1 MLDPVMID
9 EAVQP
14 LIEDHSISMSTL
26 KVKIKPEDYN
36 DPAVVKVVTDE
47 NDFALYFSRS
57 LIPFSRDN
65 RTVDVFE
72 HIGIYVYRKSFL
84 IEFSK
89 LPQSDLEQVEMLEQL
104 RALEKGYKIKVIETK
119 STSAAGVSVDTKDD
133 LIKVENLIR
142 TAGFE

>member
-72 HIGIYVYRKSFL
+72 HIGIYGYQKDFL
-84 IEFSK
+84 HK
-89 LPQSDLEQVEMLEQL
+89 LTQLEPTPLEKTEALEQL
-104 RALEKGYKIKVIETK
+104 RVIENGFSIKVIHTTAQDYIPL
-119 STSAAGVSVDTKDD
+119 SIDTRED
-133 LIKVENLIR
+133 LERARALI
-142 TAGFE
+142 GGG